1 MELSAAPYTLKLEG
15 KVVDK
20 TAKKQKG
27 ETTFESALKELES
40 IASRLE
46 DGSLSLDK
54 SIEEFERGTKLARF
68 CHQKLEEAERKIEIL
83 QKGENGEAFKTRK
96 VKVNKE
102 SGEIEDDNDL
112 QGTLL

>member
-1 MELSAAPYTLKLEG
+1 VNKSGRKPR
-15 KVVDK
+15 
-20 TAKKQKG
+20 G
-27 ETTFESALKELES
+27 EITFESALKELES
-40 IASRLE
+40 IANRLE
-46 DGSLSLDK
+46 DGSMSLDK

-83 QKGENGEAFKTRK
+83 QKSESGEGVITRK

>member
-1 MELSAAPYTLKLEG
+1 M
-15 KVVDK
+15 DK
-20 TAKKQKG
+20 TAKKAKG
-27 ETTFESALKELES
+27 EITFESALKELET
-40 IASRLE
+40 IANRLE

-54 SIEEFERGTKLARF
+54 SIDEFERGIRLARF

-83 QKGENGEAFKTRK
+83 QKGENGVCVKTKK

>member
-1 MELSAAPYTLKLEG
+1 VNKSGRKPR
-15 KVVDK
+15 
-20 TAKKQKG
+20 G
-27 ETTFESALKELES
+27 EITFESALKELES
-40 IASRLE
+40 IANRLE
-46 DGSLSLDK
+46 DGSMSLDK

-83 QKGENGEAFKTRK
+83 QKGESGEGVITRK

>member
-1 MELSAAPYTLKLEG
+1 VEKPG
-15 KVVDK
+15 KK
-20 TAKKQKG
+20 PKG
-27 ETTFESALKELES
+27 EITFESALKELES
-40 IASRLE
+40 IANRLE

-54 SIEEFERGTKLARF
+54 SIDEFERGTRLAKF

-83 QKGENGEAFKTRK
+83 QKGENGEGVKSKK